1 MSLPQL
7 ISQTCRKGLAL
18 CALFVTG
25 LCWLAGAKAHGLPQQ
40 GTQLTSASQTIP
52 LQGASDVNPNVS
64 VDAALLPYSV
74 ARRIFGTEIAKR
86 YAVVQLVISNHDQA
100 DAMIVQSVLLD
111 YSHWLFSGSFTGLS
125 PALPVGQG
133 LTAQQASNK
142 PSQVASAEARLV
154 RAQLQDAQQWTAR
167 NWTVRSAVLIGATA
181 AGFQFLFG
189 ESYSKGSDAFNG
201 NLIPGLQQIWPD
213 ASQAQINRISD
224 FGFGTNHVIPKNS
237 SDVIVGFFPLDRFLT
252 PDLQEIFR
260 KAPAAFFNP
269 SEMLVDCTYGPKLL
283 NLLRRAGAIDSAVQ
297 PELRQRAWNKPCAYR
312 ADPGKDQNKVD
323 ARRVGKAI
331 LHYEKFKLT
340 QATNALADPVEKAK
354 AHEDALAA
362 ACNLPEENR
371 SSDGKTTSLNDNFNS
386 GDCLLLTLLDKVSL
400 NHIRVVASGI
410 MTVDVN
416 RVPAVLSDIKFDGDP
431 KSAAFWTGPKG
442 SNAAPVHKAVLI
454 GTFLAGGRINIRASG
469 AGKELSAS
477 PLDNLN
483 VDLGNSDETHLAFS
497 YALPADVA
505 PGVSLAFTVTKFAK
519 DGSNTTS
526 APLTFTV
533 PDLAKPPNQQ

>member
-1 MSLPQL
+1 MSVAKLF
-7 ISQTCRKGLAL
+7 SQTCRNGFTL
-18 CALFVTG
+18 CVLSVMG
-25 LCWLAGAKAHGLPQQ
+25 PCWLAGAKAHGLQQ
-40 GTQLTSASQTIP
+40 PGTQLTSASQTIP
-52 LQGASDVNPNVS
+52 LQGASDVNPNVT

-74 ARRIFGTEIAKR
+74 SRRVFGTEIAKR

-111 YSHWLFSGSFTGLS
+111 YSHWLFSGSFADLS
-125 PALPVGQG
+125 PAPPVGQG
-133 LTAQQASNK
+133 LTAQQAANK

-237 SDVIVGFFPLDRFLT
+237 SDVVVGFFPLDRFLT

-283 NLLRRAGAIDSAVQ
+283 NLLRRPGAIEGTVQ

-312 ADPGKDQNKVD
+312 ADPGKDQNKID
-323 ARRVGKAI
+323 AERVGKAI
-331 LHYEKFKLT
+331 LHYEKFRLT
-340 QATNALADPVEKAK
+340 EATTAPADPVERAK
-354 AHEDALAA
+354 AHEKALAA
-362 ACNLPEENR
+362 ACNAPKDVL
-371 SSDGKTTSLNDNFNS
+371 SSDGRTKTPNEGFNS
-386 GDCLLLTLLDKVSL
+386 VDCLLLTLLDKVSL

-431 KSAAFWTGPKG
+431 KSAALWTGPKQG
-442 SNAAPVHKAVLI
+442 DAAPVHKAVLI
-454 GTFLAGGRINIRASG
+454 GTFLAGGRISIRASG
-469 AGKELSAS
+469 AGKELPAS
-477 PLDNLN
+477 PLDNVN
-483 VDLGNSDETHLAFS
+483 VDPQNSDETHLAFS

-505 PGVSLAFTVTKFAK
+505 PGISLAFTVTKFAK

-533 PDLAKPPNQQ
+533 PDPAKP